1 MSICAFSVFNKFLKP
16 QNVGIATKE
25 TIRLKRNISVRD
37 FFSPPGPIAQ
47 GNVLV
52 KTKQNKKTKQK

>member
-16 QNVGIATKE
+16 QNVGIATKD

-37 FFSPPGPIAQ
+37 FFSPGPIAQ
-47 GNVLV
+47 
-52 KTKQNKKTKQK
+52 